1 MKILDKLHPFI
12 QYLQQCLYLSI
23 LHNNNNIVLMF
34 KTTFGYAPDG
44 NKSFVPVRWGEIAS
58 PWLPAAA
65 KVWTSWGKP

>member
-44 NKSFVPVRWGEIAS
+44 NKSFVPVR
-58 PWLPAAA
+58 
-65 KVWTSWGKP
+65 